1 VPPEASPNSL
11 HCRRGI
17 RSARLMAVISSNPR
31 MPRYSL
37 LVPATIR
44 TAPQL
49 AAHPAMADPIT
60 WLIPITQ
67 LLSMVDT

>member
-1 VPPEASPNSL
+1 
-11 HCRRGI
+11 
-17 RSARLMAVISSNPR
+17 M
-31 MPRYSL
+31 
-37 LVPATIR
+37 R
-44 TAPQL
+44 TTPQL